1 MNKQT
6 RIFSLTRFELS
17 LWLLSLAVMLV
28 GYALVP
34 DTGLL
39 SFAASLIGVTALIF
53 VAKGAVIGQILT
65 VVFAVFY
72 GIISFR
78 LRYYGEMITYLCMS
92 APIAAFSV
100 ISWLRHPYA
109 EDGSEVRITRLGR
122 SAAVLTVLLSL
133 AVSVLF
139 YFILRALGNA
149 ELLVSTF
156 SVTTSFLAAFLLF
169 LRSPWYAL
177 AYAAN
182 DVVLIVLW
190 VIAAMDDLSY
200 LSMVACF
207 VMFLC
212 NDLYGFFNWL
222 KLRKKQDAGL

>member
-1 MNKQT
+1 M
-6 RIFSLTRFELS
+6 
-17 LWLLSLAVMLV
+17 
-28 GYALVP
+28 
-34 DTGLL
+34 
-39 SFAASLIGVTALIF
+39 
-53 VAKGAVIGQILT
+53 
-65 VVFAVFY
+65 
-72 GIISFR
+72 
-78 LRYYGEMITYLCMS
+78 
-92 APIAAFSV
+92 
-100 ISWLRHPYA
+100 
-109 EDGSEVRITRLGR
+109 
-122 SAAVLTVLLSL
+122 LTVLLSL